1 MVLKL
6 GSEVVKII
14 GRGVVVMKFNRDDK
28 TSLKIRMPMDLR
40 MELGKI
46 AKQNGMTLNGLV
58 NIILKEYID
67 DNKSVK
73 K

>member
-1 MVLKL
+1 M
-6 GSEVVKII
+6 E
-14 GRGVVVMKFNRDDK
+14 FNREDK
-28 TSLKIRMPMDLR
+28 TSLKIRMSMDLR

-46 AKQNGMTLNGLV
+46 AKQNSMTLNSLI

-67 DNKSVK
+67 QDKNIK